1 VAFTIMLT
9 SAGGEMIP
17 FLITQLKASPNHAPR
32 VLAIDAG
39 DGNISRYL
47 ADGFWTIPHGK
58 DPGYADAVLAILR
71 QTKVDLLVPCSDEEA
86 LSLSARR
93 EDVADAGC
101 TLACVDH
108 ATLDVFSDKTRC
120 YEVLAEKGIPVPLW
134 RKVENLQ
141 ALVSAVGEVM
151 ALAGACVVKPATG
164 RGGRDVFVIGN
175 TEGTASLPD
184 EYNGRETH
192 LSEMAFKELC
202 AGQTEFAFPLI
213 AMERLS
219 EPVFDID
226 MLAWQGEPV
235 HVVPRRRANSQL
247 PNEGHIFV
255 DAPELQ
261 ELGTNLVRAFSLSWL
276 YDCDIMYDQAGHPR
290 ILEINPRPSGSA
302 AVTVAAGV
310 PLFENMIALAKGDT
324 TSAAP
329 PVAGHTVLPYKTLL
343 RV

>member
-1 VAFTIMLT
+1 MLT

-17 FLITQLKASPNHAPR
+17 FLITQLKASPEHAPR

-39 DGNISRYL
+39 EGKISRHL
-47 ADGFWTIPHGK
+47 ADGFWTVPRGD
-58 DPGYADAVLAILR
+58 DPGYADAVLDILR

-93 EDVADAGC
+93 EDIADTGC

-108 ATLDVFSDKTRC
+108 ATLGIFSDKARC

-134 RKVENLQ
+134 RRVENLQ
-141 ALVSAVGEVM
+141 DLGSAVDEVI
-151 ALAGACVVKPATG
+151 ASTGACVVKPAAG
-164 RGGRDVFVIGN
+164 RGGRDVFVID
-175 TEGTASLPD
+175 TAESTAALPD
-184 EYNGRETH
+184 EAGGREMH
-192 LSEMAFKELC
+192 LSAAAFKELC

-213 AMERLS
+213 AMERLT

-226 MLAWQGEPV
+226 MLAWQGQPV
-235 HVVPRRRANSQL
+235 HVVPRRRVSSQL

-255 DAPELQ
+255 DAPELS
-261 ELGTNLVRAFSLSWL
+261 ELGTNLIRSFSLSWL
-276 YDCDIMYDQAGHPR
+276 YDCDVMYDRAGHPR

-310 PLFENMIALAKGDT
+310 PLFENMMALAKGEA
-324 TSAAP
+324 TSAAA
-329 PVAGHTVLPYKTLL
+329 PVTGHTVLPYKTLL
-343 RV
+343 RT